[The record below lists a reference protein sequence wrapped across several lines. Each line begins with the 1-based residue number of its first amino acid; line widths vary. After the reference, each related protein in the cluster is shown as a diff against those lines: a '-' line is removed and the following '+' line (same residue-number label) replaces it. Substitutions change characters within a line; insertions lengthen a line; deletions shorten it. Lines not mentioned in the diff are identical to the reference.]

1 MLITLNVVGRHIHAA
16 KFCPRSDES
25 FQAKDMLI
33 DTPTLVALVSS
44 RICHDLV
51 SPVAALTT
59 ALDILD
65 DDHGADMRDQAME
78 LIRNSALQAGVKLEF
93 MRATF
98 GAGTIGSGDFDLGD
112 VKALSHRF
120 FATQKPELLWNLGVQ
135 IVPRPAARLLMNLL
149 LVGLDCLPR
158 GGTLEVSGS
167 QEGDRLSLSVLAVGT
182 RASLKPAVR
191 AALAGEMPEGGFDG
205 RSIQPYLAFLAASG
219 SRAEL
224 AARESDERVEI
235 IVRLSTA

>member
-1 MLITLNVVGRHIHAA
+1 MGQATIRFIGRALG
-16 KFCPRSDES
+16 FL
-25 FQAKDMLI
+25 MLI
-33 DTPTLVALVSS
+33 DNATLVALVSS

-65 DDHGADMRDQAME
+65 DDHGADMREQAME
-78 LIRNSALQAGVKLEF
+78 LIRNSAIQAGAKLEF

-98 GAGTIGSGDFDLGD
+98 GAGTIGTGTSDLGEL
-112 VKALSHRF
+112 KALSERF
-120 FATQKPELLWNLGVQ
+120 FATQKPELVWSMD
-135 IVPRPAARLLMNLL
+135 IDTVPRASARLLMNLL

-158 GGTLEVSGS
+158 GGKLDVNGRED
-167 QEGDRLSLSVLAVGT
+167 GDKLTLSVVATGP
-182 RASLKPAVR
+182 RAGLKPAVR
-191 AALAGEMPEGGFDG
+191 AGLAGEMPEGGFDG
-205 RSIQPYLAFLAASG
+205 RSIQPYLAFLAAAN

-235 IVRLSTA
+235 IVRMITA

>member
-1 MLITLNVVGRHIHAA
+1 
-16 KFCPRSDES
+16 
-25 FQAKDMLI
+25 MLI
-33 DTPTLVALVSS
+33 DSATLVALVSS

-65 DDHGADMRDQAME
+65 DDHGADMREQALE
-78 LIRNSALQAGVKLEF
+78 LIRSSAGQAGIKLEF

-98 GAGTIGSGDFDLGD
+98 GAGTIGTGDTDLGEL
-112 VKALSHRF
+112 ARLAERF
-120 FATQKPELLWNLGVQ
+120 FDVQKPELNWNLGVTS
-135 IVPRPAARLLMNLL
+135 IPRPAARLLMNLL

-167 QEGDRLSLSVLAVGT
+167 REGPMLNLSVCASGT
-182 RASLKPAVR
+182 RATLKPSVR

-205 RSIQPYLAFLAASG
+205 RSIQPYLAFLAAS
-219 SRAEL
+219 SCRAEL
-224 AARESDERVEI
+224 AARESEGCVEI
-235 IVRLSTA
+235 IVRLNIA

>member
-1 MLITLNVVGRHIHAA
+1 
-16 KFCPRSDES
+16 
-25 FQAKDMLI
+25 MLI
-33 DTPTLVALVSS
+33 DSATLVALVSS

-65 DDHGADMRDQAME
+65 DDHGADMREQAME
-78 LIRNSALQAGVKLEF
+78 LIRNSAHQAGVKLEF

-112 VKALSHRF
+112 VKTMAMRF
-120 FATQKPELLWNLGVQ
+120 FATQKPELVWNLDVQ
-135 IVPRPAARLLMNLL
+135 VVPRPAARLLMNLL

-158 GGTLEVSGS
+158 GGTLTVDGAVANA
-167 QEGDRLSLSVLAVGT
+167 QLALSISASGT
-182 RASLKPAVR
+182 RAGLKPAVR
-191 AALAGEMPEGGFDG
+191 AGLAGEVPEGGFDG

-219 SRAEL
+219 CRAEL

-235 IVRLSTA
+235 IVRMPNA